1 MSQSNLFQCFFFNKL
16 YLLFTLL
23 SMVAN
28 VNLSKRQSIEI
39 IIDVNKKIQ
48 ILSTGNSFHDIL
60 FVNLKSSFHF
70 VFVLCNLT
78 VNKAA

>member
-1 MSQSNLFQCFFFNKL
+1 
-16 YLLFTLL
+16 
-23 SMVAN
+23 MVAN

-39 IIDVNKKIQ
+39 IIDVKKKIQ

-70 VFVLCNLT
+70 VFVLKCRKNWGGENYGVEEIFLR
-78 VNKAA
+78 NC

>member
-1 MSQSNLFQCFFFNKL
+1 
-16 YLLFTLL
+16 
-23 SMVAN
+23 MVAN

-39 IIDVNKKIQ
+39 IIDVNKKVQ

-70 VFVLCNLT
+70 VFVLKCRKNWGGGENYGVEEIFLR
-78 VNKAA
+78 NC